1 MSKIPNIIVNTS
13 AGMTGMPSPE
23 IGMGVTKYSGSD
35 CYPYTV
41 TEIVAPKTIKVKAN
55 DYRAD
60 PDKEGG
66 MGHQNWIIDEEPREN
81 AEELTLTLR
90 KDGYW
95 YRKGSSMGYGRFV
108 LGSRDYYYCWEF

>member
-1 MSKIPNIIVNTS
+1 MNKFPNIVVNTS
-13 AGMTGMPSPE
+13 PGIKNMPSPE
-23 IGMGVTKYSGSD
+23 IGMGATKYSGSD
-35 CYPYTV
+35 RYPYTV

-66 MGHQNWIIDEEPREN
+66 MGHQNWIIDEDPREN

-95 YRKGSSMGYGRFV
+95 YVKGQEMGYGRFI
-108 LGSRDYYYCWEF
+108 LGERSYYYRWEF